1 MCNKRILIIKIEI
14 MKQLKIFFL
23 SLFAIV
29 SLVAC
34 DSAKTSDEILTEC
47 GSGVVMVANQFY
59 YKVTLPTGK
68 VWYFTGF
75 DKDGDFEN
83 WTMDLEEIQKNKKM
97 LTGTGFLIS
106 KDGKILTNRHVAAPT
121 IDLSDTKKS
130 VRALLDGM
138 AEMVRA
144 EMQSMSEK
152 YDELENA
159 KRACYS
165 YNEYDGNIYVDDE
178 KMQQIEQEQ
187 AELKEAYDGDSEIKN
202 SLKTIDLSELKVET
216 VCELG
221 IAYNNTFVTK
231 ITDFIPCVMTSVSD
245 KENVDLA
252 MLQLKSK
259 QTPDGKYVFAVSDK
273 DEVQGFVDKVKSL
286 FAPTDKDELQTEQK
300 LYMIGFNAG
309 FTLSNTSQGIKAQIT
324 SGTISQ
330 KPDNDKIMYTIPSL
344 PGSSGSPVVNE
355 YGKLVAVNFAG
366 MTGTQSFNYGIQS
379 KRVLQFVNND

>member
-1 MCNKRILIIKIEI
+1 
-14 MKQLKIFFL
+14 MKQLKLFFL

-34 DSAKTSDEILTEC
+34 DSAKTSDQILTEC

-59 YKVTLPTGK
+59 YKITLPTGK

-75 DKDGDFEN
+75 DADGDLEN
-83 WTMDLEEIQKNKKM
+83 WTMDLAEIQKNKKM
-97 LTGTGFLIS
+97 ITGTGFLIS
-106 KDGKILTNRHVAAPT
+106 KDGKILTNRHVAAPSIT
-121 IDLSDTKKS
+121 LSDTKKS
-130 VRALLDGM
+130 VRSLLNSM
-138 AEMVRA
+138 AEMVRM
-144 EMQSMSEK
+144 EMESMSER
-152 YDELENA
+152 YDELENE
-159 KRACYS
+159 KRSCYS
-165 YNEYDGNIYVDDE
+165 YNEYDGNFYVDNE
-178 KMQQIEQEQ
+178 KLQEIEQEQ

-202 SLKTIDLSELKVET
+202 SIKTLDLSELKVEP
-216 VCELG
+216 VCEIG

-231 ITDFIPCVMTSVSD
+231 ISDFIPCVVTSVSN

-252 MLQLKSK
+252 MLQLKNK
-259 QTPDGKYVFAVSDK
+259 QSPEGKFIFAVSEE
-273 DEVQGFVDKVKSL
+273 DEEQGLIDKVKGI
-286 FAPTDKDELQTEQK
+286 FASSDKDELQTEQK

-309 FTLSNTSQGIKAQIT
+309 FSLSNTSQGIKAQIT

-366 MTGTQSFNYGIQS
+366 VTGTQSFNYGVQG
-379 KRVLQFVNND
+379 KRVRQFVTND

>member
-1 MCNKRILIIKIEI
+1 
-14 MKQLKIFFL
+14 MKQLKLFFL

-34 DSAKTSDEILTEC
+34 DSAKTSDQILMEC

-59 YKVTLPTGK
+59 YKITLPTGK

-75 DKDGDFEN
+75 DADGDLEN
-83 WTMDLEEIQKNKKM
+83 WTMDLAEIQKNKKM
-97 LTGTGFLIS
+97 ITGTGFLIS
-106 KDGKILTNRHVAAPT
+106 KDGKILTNRHVAAPSIT
-121 IDLSDTKKS
+121 LSDTKKS
-130 VRALLDGM
+130 VRSLLNSM
-138 AEMVRA
+138 AEMVRM
-144 EMQSMSEK
+144 EMGSMSER
-152 YDELENA
+152 YDELENE
-159 KRACYS
+159 KRSCYS
-165 YNEYDGNIYVDDE
+165 YNEYDGNFYVDNE
-178 KMQQIEQEQ
+178 KLQEIEQEQ

-202 SLKTIDLSELKVET
+202 SIKTLDLSELKVEP
-216 VCELG
+216 VCEIG

-231 ITDFIPCVMTSVSD
+231 ISDFIPCVVTSVSN

-252 MLQLKSK
+252 MLQLKNK
-259 QTPDGKYVFAVSDK
+259 QSPEGKFIFAVSEE
-273 DEVQGFVDKVKSL
+273 DEEQGLIDKVKGI
-286 FAPTDKDELQTEQK
+286 FASSDKDELQTERK

-309 FTLSNTSQGIKAQIT
+309 FSLSNTSQGIKAQIT

-366 MTGTQSFNYGIQS
+366 VTGTQSFNYGIQV
-379 KRVLQFVNND
+379 KRVRQFVNND

>member
-1 MCNKRILIIKIEI
+1 
-14 MKQLKIFFL
+14 MKQLKLFFL

-34 DSAKTSDEILTEC
+34 DSAKTSDQILTEC

-59 YKVTLPTGK
+59 YKITLPTGK

-75 DKDGDFEN
+75 DADGDLEN
-83 WTMDLEEIQKNKKM
+83 WTMDLAEIQKNKKM
-97 LTGTGFLIS
+97 ITGTGFLIS
-106 KDGKILTNRHVAAPT
+106 KDGKILTNRHVAAPSIT
-121 IDLSDTKKS
+121 LSDTKKS
-130 VRALLDGM
+130 VRSLLNSM
-138 AEMVRA
+138 AEMVRM
-144 EMQSMSEK
+144 EMESMSER
-152 YDELENA
+152 YDELENE
-159 KRACYS
+159 KRSCYS
-165 YNEYDGNIYVDDE
+165 YNEYDGNFYVDNE
-178 KMQQIEQEQ
+178 KLQEIEQEQ

-202 SLKTIDLSELKVET
+202 SIKTLDLSELKVAP
-216 VCELG
+216 VCEIG

-231 ITDFIPCVMTSVSD
+231 ISDFIPCVVTSVSN

-252 MLQLKSK
+252 MLQLKNK
-259 QTPDGKYVFAVSDK
+259 QSPEGKFIFAVSEE
-273 DEVQGFVDKVKSL
+273 DEEQGLIDKVKDIFTSS
-286 FAPTDKDELQTEQK
+286 DKDELQTEQK

-309 FTLSNTSQGIKAQIT
+309 FSLSNTSQGIKAQIT

-366 MTGTQSFNYGIQS
+366 VTGTQSFNYGIQV
-379 KRVLQFVNND
+379 KRVRQFVNND

>member
-1 MCNKRILIIKIEI
+1 
-14 MKQLKIFFL
+14 MKQLKNFFL

-34 DSAKTSDEILTEC
+34 DSAKTSDEILAEC

-130 VRALLDGM
+130 VRALLNGM

-159 KRACYS
+159 KRSCYS
-165 YNEYDGNIYVDDE
+165 YNEYDGNIYVDNE

-187 AELKEAYDGDSEIKN
+187 AELKEAYDGDSEIQN
-202 SLKTIDLSELKVET
+202 SLKTIDLSELKVES

-231 ITDFIPCVMTSVSD
+231 ITDFIPCVMTSVSE

-259 QTPDGKYVFAVSDK
+259 QTPDDKHVFAVSDN
-273 DEVQGFVDKVKSL
+273 DEKQGFIDKVKNL
-286 FAPTDKDELQTEQK
+286 FASSDKDELQTEQK

-379 KRVLQFVNND
+379 KRIQQFVNND

>member
-1 MCNKRILIIKIEI
+1 MYQY
-14 MKQLKIFFL
+14 MKQLKLFFL

-34 DSAKTSDEILTEC
+34 DSAKTSDQILTEC

-59 YKVTLPTGK
+59 YKITLPTGK

-75 DKDGDFEN
+75 DADGDLEN
-83 WTMDLEEIQKNKKM
+83 WTMDLAEIQKNKKM
-97 LTGTGFLIS
+97 ITGTGFLIS
-106 KDGKILTNRHVAAPT
+106 KDGKILTNRHVAAPSIT
-121 IDLSDTKKS
+121 LSDTKKS
-130 VRALLDGM
+130 VRSLLNSM
-138 AEMVRA
+138 AEMVRM
-144 EMQSMSEK
+144 EMESMSER
-152 YDELENA
+152 YDELENE
-159 KRACYS
+159 KRSCYS
-165 YNEYDGNIYVDDE
+165 YNEYDGNFYVDNE
-178 KMQQIEQEQ
+178 KLQEIEQEQ

-202 SLKTIDLSELKVET
+202 SIKTLDLSELKVEP
-216 VCELG
+216 VCEIG

-231 ITDFIPCVMTSVSD
+231 ISDFIPCVVTSVSN

-252 MLQLKSK
+252 MLQLKNK
-259 QTPDGKYVFAVSDK
+259 QSPEGKFIFAVSEE
-273 DEVQGFVDKVKSL
+273 DEEQGLIDKVKDI
-286 FAPTDKDELQTEQK
+286 FASSNKDELQTEQK

-309 FTLSNTSQGIKAQIT
+309 FSLSNTSQGIKAQIT

-366 MTGTQSFNYGIQS
+366 VTGTQSFNYGIQV
-379 KRVLQFVNND
+379 KRVRQFVNND

>member
-1 MCNKRILIIKIEI
+1 
-14 MKQLKIFFL
+14 MKQLKLFFL

-34 DSAKTSDEILTEC
+34 DSAKTSDQILTEC

-59 YKVTLPTGK
+59 YKITLPTGK

-75 DKDGDFEN
+75 DADGDLEN
-83 WTMDLEEIQKNKKM
+83 WTMDLAEIQKNKKM
-97 LTGTGFLIS
+97 ITGTGFLIS
-106 KDGKILTNRHVAAPT
+106 KDGKILTNRHVAAPSIT
-121 IDLSDTKKS
+121 LSDTKKS
-130 VRALLDGM
+130 VRSLLNSM
-138 AEMVRA
+138 AEMVRM
-144 EMQSMSEK
+144 EMESMSER
-152 YDELENA
+152 YDEFENE
-159 KRACYS
+159 KRSCYS
-165 YNEYDGNIYVDDE
+165 YNEYDGNFYVDNE
-178 KMQQIEQEQ
+178 KLQEIEQEQ

-202 SLKTIDLSELKVET
+202 SIKTLDLSELKVEP
-216 VCELG
+216 VCEIG

-231 ITDFIPCVMTSVSD
+231 ISDFIPCVVTSVSN

-252 MLQLKSK
+252 MLQLKNK
-259 QTPDGKYVFAVSDK
+259 QSPEGKFIFAVSEE
-273 DEVQGFVDKVKSL
+273 DEEQGLIDKVKDIFTSS
-286 FAPTDKDELQTEQK
+286 DKDELQTEQK

-309 FTLSNTSQGIKAQIT
+309 FSLSNTSQGIKAQIT

-366 MTGTQSFNYGIQS
+366 VTGTQSFNYGIQV
-379 KRVLQFVNND
+379 KRVRQFVNND

>member
-1 MCNKRILIIKIEI
+1 
-14 MKQLKIFFL
+14 MKQLKLFFL

-34 DSAKTSDEILTEC
+34 DSAKTSDQILMEC

-59 YKVTLPTGK
+59 YKITLPTGK

-75 DKDGDFEN
+75 DADGDLEN
-83 WTMDLEEIQKNKKM
+83 WTMDLVEIQKNKKM
-97 LTGTGFLIS
+97 ITGTGFLIS
-106 KDGKILTNRHVAAPT
+106 KDGKILTNRHVAAPSIT
-121 IDLSDTKKS
+121 LSDTKKS
-130 VRALLDGM
+130 VRSLLNSM
-138 AEMVRA
+138 AEMVRM
-144 EMQSMSEK
+144 EMESMSER
-152 YDELENA
+152 YDELENE
-159 KRACYS
+159 KRSCYS
-165 YNEYDGNIYVDDE
+165 YNEYDGNFYVDNE
-178 KMQQIEQEQ
+178 KLQEIEQEQ

-202 SLKTIDLSELKVET
+202 SIKTLDLSELKVEP
-216 VCELG
+216 VCEIG

-231 ITDFIPCVMTSVSD
+231 ISDFIPCVVTSVSN

-252 MLQLKSK
+252 MLQLKNK
-259 QTPDGKYVFAVSDK
+259 QSPEGKFIFAVSEE
-273 DEVQGFVDKVKSL
+273 DEEQGLIDKVKGI
-286 FAPTDKDELQTEQK
+286 FASSDKDELQTEQK

-309 FTLSNTSQGIKAQIT
+309 FSLSNTSQGIKAQIT

-366 MTGTQSFNYGIQS
+366 VTGTQSFNYGIQV
-379 KRVLQFVNND
+379 KRVRQFVNND

>member
-1 MCNKRILIIKIEI
+1 
-14 MKQLKIFFL
+14 MKQLKLFFL

-34 DSAKTSDEILTEC
+34 DSAKTSDQILMEC

-59 YKVTLPTGK
+59 YKITLPTGK

-75 DKDGDFEN
+75 DADGDLEN
-83 WTMDLEEIQKNKKM
+83 WTMDLAEIQKNKKM
-97 LTGTGFLIS
+97 ITGTGFLIS
-106 KDGKILTNRHVAAPT
+106 KDGKILTNRHVAAPSIT
-121 IDLSDTKKS
+121 LSDTKKS
-130 VRALLDGM
+130 VRSLLNSM
-138 AEMVRA
+138 AEMVRM
-144 EMQSMSEK
+144 EMGSMSER
-152 YDELENA
+152 YDELENE
-159 KRACYS
+159 KRSCYS
-165 YNEYDGNIYVDDE
+165 YNEYDGNFYVDNE
-178 KMQQIEQEQ
+178 KLQEIEQEQ

-202 SLKTIDLSELKVET
+202 SIKTLDLSELKVEP
-216 VCELG
+216 VCEIG

-231 ITDFIPCVMTSVSD
+231 ISDFIPCVVTSVSN

-252 MLQLKSK
+252 MLQLKNK
-259 QTPDGKYVFAVSDK
+259 QSPEGKFIFAVSEE
-273 DEVQGFVDKVKSL
+273 DEEQGLIDKVKGI
-286 FAPTDKDELQTEQK
+286 FASFDKDELQTEQK

-309 FTLSNTSQGIKAQIT
+309 FSLSNTSQGIKAQIT

-366 MTGTQSFNYGIQS
+366 VTGTQSFNYGIQV
-379 KRVLQFVNND
+379 KRVRQFVNND

>member
-1 MCNKRILIIKIEI
+1 
-14 MKQLKIFFL
+14 MKQLKLFFL

-34 DSAKTSDEILTEC
+34 DSAKTSDQILTEC

-59 YKVTLPTGK
+59 YKITLPTGK

-75 DKDGDFEN
+75 DADGDLEN
-83 WTMDLEEIQKNKKM
+83 WTMDLAEIQKNKKM
-97 LTGTGFLIS
+97 ITGTGFLIS
-106 KDGKILTNRHVAAPT
+106 KDGKILTNRHVAAPSIT
-121 IDLSDTKKS
+121 LSDTKKS
-130 VRALLDGM
+130 VRSLLNSM
-138 AEMVRA
+138 AEMVRM
-144 EMQSMSEK
+144 EMESMSER
-152 YDELENA
+152 YDELENE
-159 KRACYS
+159 KRSCYS
-165 YNEYDGNIYVDDE
+165 YNEYDGNFYVDNE
-178 KMQQIEQEQ
+178 KLQEIEQEQ

-202 SLKTIDLSELKVET
+202 SIKTLDLSELKVEP
-216 VCELG
+216 VCEIG

-231 ITDFIPCVMTSVSD
+231 ISDFIPYVVTSVSN

-252 MLQLKSK
+252 MLQLKNK
-259 QTPDGKYVFAVSDK
+259 QSPEGKFIFAVSEE
-273 DEVQGFVDKVKSL
+273 DEEQGLIDKVKDIFTSS
-286 FAPTDKDELQTEQK
+286 DKDELQTEQK

-309 FTLSNTSQGIKAQIT
+309 FSLSNTSQGIKAQIT

-366 MTGTQSFNYGIQS
+366 VTGTQSFNYGIQV
-379 KRVLQFVNND
+379 KRVRQFVNND

>member
-1 MCNKRILIIKIEI
+1 
-14 MKQLKIFFL
+14 MKQLKLFFL

-34 DSAKTSDEILTEC
+34 DSAKTSVQILTEC

-59 YKVTLPTGK
+59 YKITLPTGK

-75 DKDGDFEN
+75 DADGDLEN
-83 WTMDLEEIQKNKKM
+83 WTMDLAEIQKNKKM
-97 LTGTGFLIS
+97 ITGTGFLIS
-106 KDGKILTNRHVAAPT
+106 KDGKILTNRHVAAPSIT
-121 IDLSDTKKS
+121 LSDTKKS
-130 VRALLDGM
+130 VRSLLNSM
-138 AEMVRA
+138 AEMVRM
-144 EMQSMSEK
+144 EMESMSER
-152 YDELENA
+152 YDELENE
-159 KRACYS
+159 KRTCYS
-165 YNEYDGNIYVDDE
+165 YDEYDGNLYVDNE
-178 KMQQIEQEQ
+178 KLQEIEQEQ

-202 SLKTIDLSELKVET
+202 SIKTLDLSELKVEP
-216 VCELG
+216 VCEIG

-231 ITDFIPCVMTSVSD
+231 ISDFIPCVVTSVSN

-252 MLQLKSK
+252 MLQLKNK
-259 QTPDGKYVFAVSDK
+259 QSPEGKFIFAVSEE
-273 DEVQGFVDKVKSL
+273 DEEQGLIDKVKDI
-286 FAPTDKDELQTEQK
+286 FASSDKDELQTEQK

-309 FTLSNTSQGIKAQIT
+309 FSLSNTSQGIKAQIT

-366 MTGTQSFNYGIQS
+366 VTGTQSFNYGIQV
-379 KRVLQFVNND
+379 KRVRQFVKND

>member
-1 MCNKRILIIKIEI
+1 MYQY
-14 MKQLKIFFL
+14 MKQLKLFFL

-34 DSAKTSDEILTEC
+34 DSTKTSDQILTEC

-59 YKVTLPTGK
+59 YKITLPTGK

-75 DKDGDFEN
+75 DADGDLEN
-83 WTMDLEEIQKNKKM
+83 WTMDLAEIQKNKKM
-97 LTGTGFLIS
+97 ITGTGFLIS
-106 KDGKILTNRHVAAPT
+106 KDGKILTNRHVAAPSIT
-121 IDLSDTKKS
+121 LSDTKKS
-130 VRALLDGM
+130 VRSLLNSM
-138 AEMVRA
+138 AEMVRM
-144 EMQSMSEK
+144 EMESMSER
-152 YDELENA
+152 YDELENE
-159 KRACYS
+159 KRSCYS
-165 YNEYDGNIYVDDE
+165 YNEYDGNFYVDNE
-178 KMQQIEQEQ
+178 KLQEIEQEQ

-202 SLKTIDLSELKVET
+202 SIKTLDLSELKVEP
-216 VCELG
+216 VCEIG

-231 ITDFIPCVMTSVSD
+231 ISDFIPCVVTSVSN

-252 MLQLKSK
+252 MLQLKNK
-259 QTPDGKYVFAVSDK
+259 QSPEGKFIFAVSEE
-273 DEVQGFVDKVKSL
+273 DEEQGLIDKVKDI
-286 FAPTDKDELQTEQK
+286 FASSDKDELQTEQK

-309 FTLSNTSQGIKAQIT
+309 FSLSNTSQGIKAQIT

-366 MTGTQSFNYGIQS
+366 VTGTQSFNYGIQV
-379 KRVLQFVNND
+379 KRVRQFVNND

>member
-1 MCNKRILIIKIEI
+1 
-14 MKQLKIFFL
+14 MKQLKLFFL

-34 DSAKTSDEILTEC
+34 DSAKTSDQILTEC

-59 YKVTLPTGK
+59 YKITLPTGK

-75 DKDGDFEN
+75 DADGDLEN
-83 WTMDLEEIQKNKKM
+83 WTMDLAEIQKNKKM
-97 LTGTGFLIS
+97 ITGTGFLIS
-106 KDGKILTNRHVAAPT
+106 KDGKILTNRHVAAPSIT
-121 IDLSDTKKS
+121 LSDTKKS
-130 VRALLDGM
+130 VRSLLNSM
-138 AEMVRA
+138 AEMVRM
-144 EMQSMSEK
+144 EMESMSER
-152 YDELENA
+152 YDELENE
-159 KRACYS
+159 KRSCYS
-165 YNEYDGNIYVDDE
+165 YNEYDGNFYVDNE
-178 KMQQIEQEQ
+178 KLQEIEQEQ

-202 SLKTIDLSELKVET
+202 SIKTLDLSELKVEP
-216 VCELG
+216 VCEIG

-231 ITDFIPCVMTSVSD
+231 ISDFIPCVVTSVSN

-252 MLQLKSK
+252 MLQLKNK
-259 QTPDGKYVFAVSDK
+259 QSPEGKFIFAVSEE
-273 DEVQGFVDKVKSL
+273 DEEQGLIDKVKDIFTSS
-286 FAPTDKDELQTEQK
+286 DKDELQTEQK

-309 FTLSNTSQGIKAQIT
+309 FSLSNTSQGIKAQIT

-366 MTGTQSFNYGIQS
+366 VTGTQSFNYGIQV
-379 KRVLQFVNND
+379 KRVRQFVNND

>member
-1 MCNKRILIIKIEI
+1 
-14 MKQLKIFFL
+14 MKQLKLFFL

-34 DSAKTSDEILTEC
+34 DSAKTSDQILMEC

-59 YKVTLPTGK
+59 YKITLPTGK

-75 DKDGDFEN
+75 DADGDLEN
-83 WTMDLEEIQKNKKM
+83 WTMDLAEIQKNKKM
-97 LTGTGFLIS
+97 ITGTGFLIS
-106 KDGKILTNRHVAAPT
+106 KDGKILTNRHVAAPSIT
-121 IDLSDTKKS
+121 LSDTKKS
-130 VRALLDGM
+130 VRSLLNSM
-138 AEMVRA
+138 AEMVRM
-144 EMQSMSEK
+144 EMGSMSER
-152 YDELENA
+152 YDELENE
-159 KRACYS
+159 KRSCYS
-165 YNEYDGNIYVDDE
+165 YNEYDGNFYVDNE
-178 KMQQIEQEQ
+178 KLQEIEQEQ

-202 SLKTIDLSELKVET
+202 SIKTLDLSELKVEP
-216 VCELG
+216 VCEIG

-231 ITDFIPCVMTSVSD
+231 ISDFIPCVVTSVSN

-252 MLQLKSK
+252 MLQLKNK
-259 QTPDGKYVFAVSDK
+259 QSPEGKFIFAVSEE
-273 DEVQGFVDKVKSL
+273 DEEQGLIDKVKGI
-286 FAPTDKDELQTEQK
+286 FASSDKDELQTEQK

-309 FTLSNTSQGIKAQIT
+309 FSLSNTSQGIKAQIT

-366 MTGTQSFNYGIQS
+366 VTGTQSFNYGIQV
-379 KRVLQFVNND
+379 KRVRQFVNND

>member
-1 MCNKRILIIKIEI
+1 
-14 MKQLKIFFL
+14 MKQLKNFFL

-34 DSAKTSDEILTEC
+34 DSAKTSDEILAEC

-130 VRALLDGM
+130 VRALLNGM

-159 KRACYS
+159 KRSCYS
-165 YNEYDGNIYVDDE
+165 YNEYDGNIYVDNE

-187 AELKEAYDGDSEIKN
+187 AELKEAYDGDSEIQN
-202 SLKTIDLSELKVET
+202 ILKTIDLSELKVES

-231 ITDFIPCVMTSVSD
+231 ITDFIPCVMTSVSE

-259 QTPDGKYVFAVSDK
+259 QTPDDKHVFAVSDN
-273 DEVQGFVDKVKSL
+273 DEKQGFIDKVKNL
-286 FAPTDKDELQTEQK
+286 FASSDKDELQTEQK

-379 KRVLQFVNND
+379 KRIQQFVNND

>member
-1 MCNKRILIIKIEI
+1 
-14 MKQLKIFFL
+14 MKQLKLFFL

-34 DSAKTSDEILTEC
+34 DSTKTSDQILTEC

-59 YKVTLPTGK
+59 YKITLPTGK

-75 DKDGDFEN
+75 DADGDLEN
-83 WTMDLEEIQKNKKM
+83 WTMDLAEIQKNKKM
-97 LTGTGFLIS
+97 ITGTGFLIS
-106 KDGKILTNRHVAAPT
+106 KDGKILTNRHVAAPSIT
-121 IDLSDTKKS
+121 LSDTKKS
-130 VRALLDGM
+130 VRSLLNSM
-138 AEMVRA
+138 AEMVRM
-144 EMQSMSEK
+144 EMESMSER
-152 YDELENA
+152 YDELENE
-159 KRACYS
+159 KRSCYS
-165 YNEYDGNIYVDDE
+165 YNEYDGNFYVDNE
-178 KMQQIEQEQ
+178 KLQEIEQEQ

-202 SLKTIDLSELKVET
+202 SIKTLDLSELKVEP
-216 VCELG
+216 VCEIG

-231 ITDFIPCVMTSVSD
+231 ISDFIPCVVTSVSN

-252 MLQLKSK
+252 MLQLKNK
-259 QTPDGKYVFAVSDK
+259 QSPEGKFIFAVSEE
-273 DEVQGFVDKVKSL
+273 DEEQGLIDKVKGI
-286 FAPTDKDELQTEQK
+286 FASSDKDELQTEQK

-309 FTLSNTSQGIKAQIT
+309 FSLSNTSQGIKAQIT

-366 MTGTQSFNYGIQS
+366 VTGTQSFNYGIQV
-379 KRVLQFVNND
+379 KRVRQFVNND

>member
-1 MCNKRILIIKIEI
+1 
-14 MKQLKIFFL
+14 MKQLKLFFL

-34 DSAKTSDEILTEC
+34 DSAKTSDQILMEC

-59 YKVTLPTGK
+59 YKITLPTGK

-75 DKDGDFEN
+75 DADGDLEN
-83 WTMDLEEIQKNKKM
+83 WTMDLAEIQKNKKM
-97 LTGTGFLIS
+97 ITGTGFLIS
-106 KDGKILTNRHVAAPT
+106 KDGKILTNRHVAAPSIT
-121 IDLSDTKKS
+121 LSDTKKS
-130 VRALLDGM
+130 VRSLLNSM
-138 AEMVRA
+138 AEMVRM
-144 EMQSMSEK
+144 EMESMSER
-152 YDELENA
+152 YDELENE
-159 KRACYS
+159 KRSCYS
-165 YNEYDGNIYVDDE
+165 YNEYDGNFYVDNE
-178 KMQQIEQEQ
+178 KLQEIEQEQ

-202 SLKTIDLSELKVET
+202 SIKTLDLSELKVEP
-216 VCELG
+216 VCEIG

-231 ITDFIPCVMTSVSD
+231 ISDFIPCVVTSVSN

-252 MLQLKSK
+252 MLQLKNK
-259 QTPDGKYVFAVSDK
+259 QSPEGKFIFVVSEE
-273 DEVQGFVDKVKSL
+273 DEEQGLIDKVKDIFTSS
-286 FAPTDKDELQTEQK
+286 DKDELQTEQK

-309 FTLSNTSQGIKAQIT
+309 FSLSNTSQGIKAQIT

-366 MTGTQSFNYGIQS
+366 VTGTQSFNYGIQV
-379 KRVLQFVNND
+379 KRVRQFVNND

>member
-1 MCNKRILIIKIEI
+1 
-14 MKQLKIFFL
+14 MKQLKNFFL

-34 DSAKTSDEILTEC
+34 DSAKTSDEILAEC

-130 VRALLDGM
+130 VRALLNGM

-159 KRACYS
+159 KRSCYS

-187 AELKEAYDGDSEIKN
+187 AELKEAYDGDSEIQN
-202 SLKTIDLSELKVET
+202 SLKTIDLSELKVES

-231 ITDFIPCVMTSVSD
+231 ITDFIPCVMTSVSE

-259 QTPDGKYVFAVSDK
+259 QTPDDKHVFAVSDN
-273 DEVQGFVDKVKSL
+273 DEKQGFIDKVKNL
-286 FAPTDKDELQTEQK
+286 FASSDKDELQTEQK

-366 MTGTQSFNYGIQS
+366 MTGTQSFNYGIQR

>member
-1 MCNKRILIIKIEI
+1 MYQY
-14 MKQLKIFFL
+14 MKQLKLFFL
-23 SLFAIV
+23 SLLAIV

-34 DSAKTSDEILTEC
+34 DSAKTSDQILTEC

-59 YKVTLPTGK
+59 YKITLPTGK

-75 DKDGDFEN
+75 DADGDLEN
-83 WTMDLEEIQKNKKM
+83 WTMDLAEIQKNKKM
-97 LTGTGFLIS
+97 ITGTGFLIS
-106 KDGKILTNRHVAAPT
+106 KDGKILTNRHVAAPSIT
-121 IDLSDTKKS
+121 LSDTKKS
-130 VRALLDGM
+130 VRSLLNSM
-138 AEMVRA
+138 AEMVRM
-144 EMQSMSEK
+144 EMESMSER
-152 YDELENA
+152 YDELENE

-165 YNEYDGNIYVDDE
+165 YNEYDGNFYVDNE
-178 KMQQIEQEQ
+178 KLQEIEQEQ

-202 SLKTIDLSELKVET
+202 SIKTLDLSELKVEP
-216 VCELG
+216 VCEIG

-231 ITDFIPCVMTSVSD
+231 ISDFIPCVVTSVSN

-252 MLQLKSK
+252 MLQLKNK
-259 QTPDGKYVFAVSDK
+259 QSPEGKFIFAVSEE
-273 DEVQGFVDKVKSL
+273 DEEQGLIDKVKDI
-286 FAPTDKDELQTEQK
+286 FASSDKDELQTEQK

-309 FTLSNTSQGIKAQIT
+309 FSLSNTSQGIKAQIT

-366 MTGTQSFNYGIQS
+366 VTGTQSFNYGIQV
-379 KRVLQFVNND
+379 KRVRQFVNND